1 MKPGPSKS
9 VLIPVVRSSP
19 AFRGLPEWCVRSILE
34 RATREEYLAQK
45 WLYRQG
51 QPANKFFLLESGLLS
66 LSEVTAN
73 GEESLLRFIVPGE
86 LTGHVALSDLQE
98 NVLSAQA
105 VKTSRVIVWRRE
117 VAMQLVKDVPMAAA
131 NLLSNMIRDVV
142 HYYHCTRRQRTEP
155 LDRRVR
161 WALSE
166 LARAIGKLTPEGM
179 VIEPAGQHQLA
190 QLAGTNIYSI
200 SRELTKLQQLR
211 VLRKQRN
218 RIVLLQETKLH
229 G

>member
-1 MKPGPSKS
+1 MKPSPSKL

-34 RATREEYLAQK
+34 RATREEYFAQT

-66 LSEVTAN
+66 LGEVTVT

-86 LTGHVALSDLQE
+86 LTGHVALSDVQE
-98 NVLSAQA
+98 NVLSAQV
-105 VKTSRVIVWRRE
+105 VKTSRVIAWRRE

-131 NLLSNMIRDVV
+131 NLLSNMICDVV

-161 WALSE
+161 WALLE
-166 LARAIGKLTPEGM
+166 VARALGKLTPEGM
-179 VIEPAGQHQLA
+179 VIEPAGQHELA
-190 QLAGTNIYSI
+190 QLAGTNVYSI
-200 SRELTKLQQLR
+200 SRELTKLQQLG
-211 VLRKQRN
+211 VLRKQRR
-218 RIVLLQETKLH
+218 RIVLLKEIKLH
-229 G
+229 E